1 MQKQLAACESFCICK
16 ADRCLPCKETPSH
29 ASSRHSATCLIAL
42 YIVAM
47 LVVNALSEDNVM
59 CAALCAGGAM
69 SAAAFSSDGS
79 LLAAASED
87 QVTLWDPDSNAMVS
101 CLASPPANLGSP
113 LRKLCCIPNSPYLVG
128 YTAGANPSLIVWNL
142 LTQSVWWSYRLAVSA
157 MAADPKGGSIAVA
170 VLPGDAQVGKSSQRK
185 SAATGQAEGDASS
198 QAKASSSI
206 SKILRQGA
214 MTVPQPDDHQPAAAS
229 AVFLFCAATGQPRLS
244 WSLGQATAAA
254 LLFAL
259 PSTSLHASAAAATP
273 DGLSPL
279 MIVLQDRRYTFA
291 RSTSSM
297 QSENVQAVRL
307 EQGQEPSAF
316 EAAFGKPVVPR
327 HAQQGA
333 GVAHFQSE
341 VQSRLQ
347 TLFDAPSHVLPALKD
362 LAPMFFNSFTEH
374 SSKLV

>member
-1 MQKQLAACESFCICK
+1 
-16 ADRCLPCKETPSH
+16 
-29 ASSRHSATCLIAL
+29 
-42 YIVAM
+42 
-47 LVVNALSEDNVM
+47 M

-101 CLASPPANLGSP
+101 CLASPPAKLGSP
-113 LRKLCCIPNSPYLVG
+113 LRKLCFIPHSPYLVG
-128 YTAGANPSLIVWNL
+128 YTTGANPSLIVWNL
-142 LTQSVWWSYRLAVSA
+142 LTQSVWWSYQLAVSA
-157 MAADPKGGSIAVA
+157 MAADPKSGSIAVA
-170 VLPGDAQVGKSSQRK
+170 VLPGDAQVGKSSQTN
-185 SAATGQAEGDASS
+185 SGAAGQAEGDAIS
-198 QAKASSSI
+198 QAKASSSV

-214 MTVPQPDDHQPAAAS
+214 MSVTRPDDDQSAAAS

-259 PSTSLHASAAAATP
+259 PGTHLHASAAAATP

-279 MIVLQDRRYTFA
+279 MIVLQDRQYTFA
-291 RSTSSM
+291 KSASSM
-297 QSENVQAVRL
+297 QNASVQAVNL

-316 EAAFGKPVVPR
+316 ETAFGRPAVPQP
-327 HAQQGA
+327 AQQGA
-333 GVAHFQSE
+333 GVAHFQSDI
-341 VQSRLQ
+341 QSRLQ